1 MEITRSIVR
10 RERMGHV
17 DLAASVAHIW
27 FLKSMPSRI
36 ALMLDIPS
44 ADIEKVVYFA
54 GYIITKV
61 SAEEKQNIL
70 RDLDA
75 EFKSKIKQITEESKK
90 MS

>member
-1 MEITRSIVR
+1 
-10 RERMGHV
+10 MGHV
-17 DLAASVAHIW
+17 DLAPVAHIW

-44 ADIEKVVYFA
+44 ADIEKWFISQATLLPKYQPR
-54 GYIITKV
+54 KN
-61 SAEEKQNIL
+61 KNIL